1 MFRSKHRGRISA
13 VTEEFVTPIEVKNLP
28 DGTIEAYNPAPGN
41 IPQSWNIVKMLL
53 NRVKRDPNGTIIER
67 KAGLGREWQ
76 KITARGFL
84 DEVDSVARGL
94 LALGLQAGDRM
105 ALMAHTSYEWTL
117 LDYACWSIGAVN
129 VPLYETSS
137 IAQIGTILSQA
148 EIKIAFAED
157 ARLAE
162 AISAAAAKVN
172 REVKVLSLDLGAV
185 AALHEAGR
193 SVAQV
198 EVDEARK
205 RLNMDTIATIIYT
218 SGTSGDPKG
227 TLLTH
232 GNFTSLVWLNMDWM
246 PDFSKDPRARL
257 LLFLPLAHVYARLLE
272 IFMISGSGVIGH
284 SPNIK
289 NLLPDIASFRPT
301 YLLVVP
307 RVLEK
312 IYNSAQNQASR
323 SKPKHIIFNRAVN
336 TAIEYSRALDTAEGP
351 SRSLRARHALYEQL
365 VYRKL
370 MGLLGGR
377 CEFVVSGGG
386 ALGERLGHFY
396 RGVGI
401 DVLEGYGMTESCA
414 AVTVNTLQLHR
425 IGTVGPPV
433 CSARI
438 RVTPEGEILMQGPT
452 ISPGYLKPETND
464 GAFDAEGWLH
474 TGDLGQMNQEGLL
487 KITGRAKEIL
497 VTAGGKNVAPAT
509 LEEPLQSHPLIS
521 QIMVVGEGKP
531 FVGALVTL
539 DGEMLPSWLR
549 KKGLDPMD
557 VTAAARHPAV
567 HASIS
572 RAIGKANAGVSR
584 AESIREF
591 RILPFDF
598 TEANGMLTP
607 SMKVRRQVV
616 MEKCADAIADIYAG
630 VSQPD
635 LETHSSA
642 GHADLSKVTGYLKNL
657 LSFPRGE

>member
-1 MFRSKHRGRISA
+1 M
-13 VTEEFVTPIEVKNLP
+13 TEEYVSPIEVKTLP
-28 DGTIEAYNPAPGN
+28 DGTIEAFNPAPGN
-41 IPQSWNIVKMLL
+41 IPHSWNIVRMLL
-53 NRVKRDPNGTIIER
+53 NRVKRDPDGTIIEL

-117 LDYACWSIGAVN
+117 LDYACWSLGAVN

-137 IAQIGTILSQA
+137 IAQIGTVLSQA

-162 AISAAAAKVN
+162 AISAAADKVN
-172 REVKVLSLDLGAV
+172 REVKVLSLDLGAI

-232 GNFTSLVWLNMDWM
+232 GNFTSLVWFNMDWM

-336 TAIEYSRALDTAEGP
+336 TAIEYSRALDTSEGP
-351 SRSLRARHALYEQL
+351 TRALRARHAVYEQL

-438 RVTPEGEILMQGPT
+438 RVTPEGEILMKGPT

-474 TGDLGQMNQEGLL
+474 SGDLGQMNPEGLL

-497 VTAGGKNVAPAT
+497 ITAGGKNVAPAT

-539 DGEMLPSWLR
+539 DGEMLPSWLK
-549 KKGLDPMD
+549 KKGLPPMD

-567 HASIS
+567 HASIA
-572 RAIGKANAGVSR
+572 RAIAKANAGVSR

-630 VSQPD
+630 VSQPN
-635 LETHSSA
+635 LETNSSA

-657 LSFPRGE
+657 LSFPRGD

>member
-1 MFRSKHRGRISA
+1 M
-13 VTEEFVTPIEVKNLP
+13 TEEYVSPIEVKTLP
-28 DGTIEAYNPAPGN
+28 DGTIEAFNPAPGN
-41 IPQSWNIVKMLL
+41 IPHSWNIVRMLL
-53 NRVKRDPNGTIIER
+53 NRVKRDPDGTIIER

-117 LDYACWSIGAVN
+117 LDYACWSLGAVN

-137 IAQIGTILSQA
+137 IAQIGTVLSQA

-162 AISAAAAKVN
+162 AISAAADKVN
-172 REVKVLSLDLGAV
+172 REVKVLSLDLGAI

-232 GNFTSLVWLNMDWM
+232 GNFTSLVWFNMDWM

-336 TAIEYSRALDTAEGP
+336 TAIEYSRALDTSEGP
-351 SRSLRARHALYEQL
+351 TRALRARHAVYEQL

-401 DVLEGYGMTESCA
+401 NVLEGYGTTESCA

-438 RVTPEGEILMQGPT
+438 RVTPEGEILMKGPT

-474 TGDLGQMNQEGLL
+474 SGDLGQMNPEGLL

-497 VTAGGKNVAPAT
+497 ITAGGKNVAPAT

-539 DGEMLPSWLR
+539 DGEMLPSWLK
-549 KKGLDPMD
+549 KKGLPPMD

-567 HASIS
+567 HASIA
-572 RAIGKANAGVSR
+572 RAIAKANAGVSR

-630 VSQPD
+630 VSQPN
-635 LETHSSA
+635 LETNSSA

-657 LSFPRGE
+657 LSFPRGD

>member
-1 MFRSKHRGRISA
+1 M
-13 VTEEFVTPIEVKNLP
+13 TEEYVSPIEVKTLP
-28 DGTIEAYNPAPGN
+28 DGTIEAFNPAPGN
-41 IPQSWNIVKMLL
+41 IPHSWNIVRMLL
-53 NRVKRDPNGTIIER
+53 NRVKRDPDGTIIER

-117 LDYACWSIGAVN
+117 LDYACWSLGAVN

-137 IAQIGTILSQA
+137 IAQIGTVLSQA

-162 AISAAAAKVN
+162 AISAAADKVN
-172 REVKVLSLDLGAV
+172 REVKVLSLDLGAI

-232 GNFTSLVWLNMDWM
+232 GNFTSLVWFNMDWM

-336 TAIEYSRALDTAEGP
+336 TAIEYSRALDTSEGP
-351 SRSLRARHALYEQL
+351 TRALRARHAVYEQL

-438 RVTPEGEILMQGPT
+438 RVTPEGEILMKGPT

-474 TGDLGQMNQEGLL
+474 SGDLGQMNPEGLL

-497 VTAGGKNVAPAT
+497 ITAGGKNVAPAT

-539 DGEMLPSWLR
+539 DGEMLPSWLK
-549 KKGLDPMD
+549 KKGLPPMD

-567 HASIS
+567 HASIA
-572 RAIGKANAGVSR
+572 RAIAKANAGVSR

-630 VSQPD
+630 VSQPN
-635 LETHSSA
+635 LETNSSA

-657 LSFPRGE
+657 LSFPRGD

>member
-1 MFRSKHRGRISA
+1 M
-13 VTEEFVTPIEVKNLP
+13 TEEYVSPIEVKTLP
-28 DGTIEAYNPAPGN
+28 DGTIEAFNPAPGN
-41 IPQSWNIVKMLL
+41 IPHSWNIVRMLL
-53 NRVKRDPNGTIIER
+53 NRVKRDPDGTIIER

-117 LDYACWSIGAVN
+117 LDYACWSLGAVN

-137 IAQIGTILSQA
+137 IAQIGTVLSQA

-162 AISAAAAKVN
+162 AISAAADKVN
-172 REVKVLSLDLGAV
+172 REVKVLSLDLGAI

-232 GNFTSLVWLNMDWM
+232 GNFTSLVWFNMDWM

-336 TAIEYSRALDTAEGP
+336 TAIEYSRALDTSEGP
-351 SRSLRARHALYEQL
+351 TRALRARHAVYEQL

-438 RVTPEGEILMQGPT
+438 RVTPEGEILMKGPT

-474 TGDLGQMNQEGLL
+474 SGDLGQMNPEGLL

-539 DGEMLPSWLR
+539 DGEMLPSWLK
-549 KKGLDPMD
+549 KKGLPPMD

-567 HASIS
+567 HASIA
-572 RAIGKANAGVSR
+572 RAIAKANAGVSR

-630 VSQPD
+630 VPQPN
-635 LETHSSA
+635 LETNSSA

-657 LSFPRGE
+657 LSFPRGD

>member
-1 MFRSKHRGRISA
+1 M
-13 VTEEFVTPIEVKNLP
+13 TEEYVSPIEVKTLP
-28 DGTIEAYNPAPGN
+28 DGTIEAFNPAPGN
-41 IPQSWNIVKMLL
+41 IPHSWNIVRMLL
-53 NRVKRDPNGTIIER
+53 NRVKRDPDGTIIER

-117 LDYACWSIGAVN
+117 LDYACWSLGAVN

-137 IAQIGTILSQA
+137 IAQIGTVLSQA

-162 AISAAAAKVN
+162 AISAAADKVN
-172 REVKVLSLDLGAV
+172 REVKVLSLDLGAI

-232 GNFTSLVWLNMDWM
+232 GNFTSLVWFNMDWM

-336 TAIEYSRALDTAEGP
+336 TAIEYSRALDTSEGP
-351 SRSLRARHALYEQL
+351 TRALRARHAVYEQL

-438 RVTPEGEILMQGPT
+438 RVTPEGEILMKGPT

-474 TGDLGQMNQEGLL
+474 SGDLGQMNPEGLL

-539 DGEMLPSWLR
+539 DGEMLPSWLK
-549 KKGLDPMD
+549 KKGLPPMD

-567 HASIS
+567 HASIA
-572 RAIGKANAGVSR
+572 RAIAKANAGVSR

-630 VSQPD
+630 VSQPN
-635 LETHSSA
+635 LETNSSA

-657 LSFPRGE
+657 LSFPRGD

>member
-336 TAIEYSRALDTAEGP
+336 TAIEYSRALDAAEGP

>member
-1 MFRSKHRGRISA
+1 M
-13 VTEEFVTPIEVKNLP
+13 TEEFVTPIEVKNLP

-41 IPQSWNIVKMLL
+41 IPHSWNIVKMLL

-232 GNFTSLVWLNMDWM
+232 GNFTSLVWFNMDWM

-257 LLFLPLAHVYARLLE
+257 LLFLPLAHVYARLLQ

-474 TGDLGQMNQEGLL
+474 SGDLGQMNQEGML

-497 VTAGGKNVAPAT
+497 VTVGGKNVAPAT

-539 DGEMLPSWLR
+539 DGEMLPSWLK
-549 KKGLDPMD
+549 KKGLNPMD

-567 HASIS
+567 HASIA
-572 RAIGKANAGVSR
+572 RAISKANAGVSR

>member
-1 MFRSKHRGRISA
+1 M
-13 VTEEFVTPIEVKNLP
+13 TEEFVSPIEVKTLP
-28 DGTIEAYNPAPGN
+28 DGTIEAFNPAPGN
-41 IPQSWNIVKMLL
+41 IPHSWNIVKMLL
-53 NRVKRDPNGTIIER
+53 NRVKRDPDGTIIER

-117 LDYACWSIGAVN
+117 LDYACWSLGAVN
-129 VPLYETSS
+129 VPLYETCS
-137 IAQIGTILSQA
+137 IAQIGTVLSQA

-162 AISAAAAKVN
+162 AISAAADKVN
-172 REVKVLSLDLGAV
+172 REVKVLSLDLGAI

-246 PDFSKDPRARL
+246 PDFSKDPRTRL

-336 TAIEYSRALDTAEGP
+336 TAIEYSRALDTTEGP
-351 SRSLRARHALYEQL
+351 SRALRAHHTLYEQL

-396 RGVGI
+396 RGVGV

-438 RVTPEGEILMQGPT
+438 RVTPEGEILMKGPS
-452 ISPGYLKPETND
+452 ISPGYLKPESND
-464 GAFDAEGWLH
+464 GVFDAEGWLH
-474 TGDLGQMNQEGLL
+474 SGDLGQLSPDGLL

-497 VTAGGKNVAPAT
+497 VTAGGKNVVPAT

-539 DGEMLPSWLR
+539 DGEMLPSWLK
-549 KKGLDPMD
+549 KKGLNPMD

-572 RAIGKANAGVSR
+572 RAIEKTNAGVSR

-635 LETHSSA
+635 LEPHSSRELT
-642 GHADLSKVTGYLKNL
+642 DLSKVTGYLKNL

>member
-1 MFRSKHRGRISA
+1 M
-13 VTEEFVTPIEVKNLP
+13 TEEFVSPIEVKNLP

-41 IPQSWNIVKMLL
+41 VPHSWNIVRMLL

-396 RGVGI
+396 RGVGV

-474 TGDLGQMNQEGLL
+474 TGDLGQMNPEGLL

-539 DGEMLPSWLR
+539 DGEMLPSWLK
-549 KKGLDPMD
+549 KKGLNPMD

-567 HASIS
+567 HASIA
-572 RAIGKANAGVSR
+572 RAISKANAGVSR

-607 SMKVRRQVV
+607 SLKVRRQVV
-616 MEKCADAIADIYAG
+616 MEQCADAIADIYAA
-630 VSQPD
+630 VSQPN
-635 LETHSSA
+635 LETNSSA